1 MCRLNPRR
9 LEGCL
14 GRRTH
19 DNDSYVGSLAKC
31 HLSPVLRLASL
42 LAELLQS
49 GRAADSGNTSG
60 WTQEREP
67 YRLAAES

>member
-19 DNDSYVGSLAKC
+19 DNDSYVGSLAKR
-31 HLSPVLRLASL
+31 HLSPVLCLASL
-42 LAELLQS
+42 LAELQS
-49 GRAADSGNTSG
+49 GGAADSGNTSG